1 MCGITGFWDTSR
13 QKSALEM
20 QAIAQKM
27 SDALLHRGPDD
38 GGAWV
43 DAVAGIAL
51 GHRRLAIV
59 DLSPQGHQPMVSAN
73 GRYIIVFNGE
83 IYNFLDLRRE
93 LERLG
98 HRFRGSSDTEVM
110 LAAFTEWGLQQAVQ
124 QFNGMFAFALWD
136 CQERVLHL
144 CRDRLGEK
152 PLYYGW
158 MGKTLLFGSELKA
171 LKAYPHFQAEINRD
185 ALALFLRHNYI
196 PTPYSI
202 YQGIYKLPPATVL
215 TWNGGETRSSPIPYW
230 SAKQIAESGVTHPF
244 AGSESEAAE
253 KLEALLQEAV
263 KLRMVADVPLGAFL
277 SGGIDSSTIVAMMQR
292 VSSQPVK
299 TFTIGFYENSYNE
312 AAYAK
317 AVAQHLGTD
326 HTELYVTPEEAL
338 AVIPKL
344 PTLYDEPFS
353 DSSQIPTFLVSQLA
367 RGQVTVALSGDGG
380 DELFGGYNRYFLVS
394 KIWQQIGWIP
404 STLRQFAGDAL
415 TSLSSDKWNQA
426 FSHVDSLL
434 PAQLKHPNPGD
445 KIHKLAEI
453 LAMPNPDAMYRS
465 FVSHWKNPEV
475 LVIGSREPPTVL
487 TDSLRW
493 AHLPSFIQRMM
504 YLDTVS
510 YLPDDILVK
519 VDRASMGV
527 ALEARVPLL
536 DHRLVEFALRLP
548 LSMKI
553 NNSGGKWLLREILCK
568 YVPRNLIERP
578 KMGFGVPID
587 RWLRGSLRDWAE
599 ELLCSDRLQQEGFF
613 NAQPIRQ
620 KWKEHL
626 EGDDSDGLRQRN
638 WQYYLWD
645 VLMFQ
650 AWLDE
655 SKKPA

>member
-1 MCGITGFWDTSR
+1 
-13 QKSALEM
+13 
-20 QAIAQKM
+20 
-27 SDALLHRGPDD
+27 
-38 GGAWV
+38 
-43 DAVAGIAL
+43 
-51 GHRRLAIV
+51 
-59 DLSPQGHQPMVSAN
+59 
-73 GRYIIVFNGE
+73 
-83 IYNFLDLRRE
+83 
-93 LERLG
+93 
-98 HRFRGSSDTEVM
+98 
-110 LAAFTEWGLQQAVQ
+110 
-124 QFNGMFAFALWD
+124 
-136 CQERVLHL
+136 
-144 CRDRLGEK
+144 
-152 PLYYGW
+152 
-158 MGKTLLFGSELKA
+158 
-171 LKAYPHFQAEINRD
+171 
-185 ALALFLRHNYI
+185 
-196 PTPYSI
+196 
-202 YQGIYKLPPATVL
+202 GIYKLPPATVL
-215 TWNGGETRSSPIPYW
+215 TWNGGETRSSAVPYW
-230 SAKQIAESGVTHPF
+230 SAKQVAESGVTNSF
-244 AGSESEAAE
+244 TGSEAEAAE

-326 HTELYVTPEEAL
+326 HTELYVTPEQAL

-344 PTLYDEPFS
+344 PSLYDEPFS

-367 RGQVTVALSGDGG
+367 RQQVSVALSGDGG

-404 STLRQFAGDAL
+404 PTMRQVAADAL
-415 TSLSSDKWNQA
+415 TNLSPDKWNQA
-426 FSHVDSLL
+426 FSYVDSLL
-434 PAQLKHPNPGD
+434 PAQLQHPNPGD

-453 LAMPNPDAMYRS
+453 LAMPNPEAIYRS
-465 FVSHWKNPEV
+465 FLSHWKNPEV

-487 TDSLRW
+487 SDRQQW
-493 AHLPSFIQRMM
+493 ANLPSFMQRMM
-504 YLDTVS
+504 YLDTVT

-536 DHRLVEFALRLP
+536 ERHLVEFALRLP

-553 NNSGGKWLLREILCK
+553 NKSGGKWLLREILCK

-599 ELLCSDRLQQEGFF
+599 ELLSTERLQREGYF
-613 NAQPIRQ
+613 NPQPIRQ
-620 KWKEHL
+620 KWKEHIV
-626 EGDDSDGLRQRN
+626 GDRN
-638 WQYYLWD
+638 WQHYLWD

-650 AWLDE
+650 AWLD
-655 SKKPA
+655 A

>member
-1 MCGITGFWDTSR
+1 MCGITGFWDISR

-20 QAIAQKM
+20 QAIARKM

-43 DAVAGIAL
+43 DAAAGIAL

-98 HRFRGSSDTEVM
+98 HRFRGGSDTEVM

-171 LKAYPHFQAEINRD
+171 LKAYPHFHCEINRD
-185 ALALFLRHNYI
+185 ALALFVRHNYI

-202 YQGIYKLPPATVL
+202 YQGIYKLAPATVL
-215 TWNGGETRSSPIPYW
+215 TWNGGENRSSPIPYW
-230 SAKQIAESGVTHPF
+230 SAKQIAESGVTNSF
-244 AGSESEAAE
+244 AGSEAEAAE
-253 KLEALLQEAV
+253 KLETLLQEAV
-263 KLRMVADVPLGAFL
+263 KLRMMADVPLGAFL

-326 HTELYVTPEEAL
+326 HTELYVTAEEAL

-367 RGQVTVALSGDGG
+367 RQQVSVALSGDGG

-404 STLRQFAGDAL
+404 PTMRQVAADAL
-415 TSLSSDKWNQA
+415 TNLSPDKWNQA
-426 FSHVDSLL
+426 FSYVDSRL
-434 PAQLKHPNPGD
+434 PAQLQHPNPGD

-453 LAMPNPDAMYRS
+453 LAMPNPEAIYRS
-465 FVSHWKNPEV
+465 FLSHWKNPEV

-487 TDSLRW
+487 SDRQQW
-493 AHLPSFIQRMM
+493 ANLPSFMQRMM
-504 YLDTVS
+504 YLDTVT

-536 DHRLVEFALRLP
+536 DRHLVEFALRLP

-553 NNSGGKWLLREILCK
+553 NKSGGKWLLREILCK

-599 ELLCSDRLQQEGFF
+599 ELLSTERLQREGYF
-613 NAQPIRQ
+613 NPQPIRQ
-620 KWKEHL
+620 KWKEHIV
-626 EGDDSDGLRQRN
+626 GDRN

-650 AWLDE
+650 AWLD
-655 SKKPA
+655 A

>member
-1 MCGITGFWDTSR
+1 
-13 QKSALEM
+13 M
-20 QAIAQKM
+20 QVIAQKM
-27 SDALLHRGPDD
+27 SETLLHRGPDD
-38 GGAWV
+38 GGAWA
-43 DAVAGIAL
+43 DAAAGIAL
-51 GHRRLAIV
+51 GHRRLGIV

-98 HRFRGSSDTEVM
+98 HRFRGGSDTEVM

-171 LKAYPHFQAEINRD
+171 LKAYPHFHSEINRD

-215 TWNGGETRSSPIPYW
+215 TWNGSETRSSPIPYW
-230 SAKQIAESGVTHPF
+230 SAKQIAESGVTNSF
-244 AGSESEAAE
+244 AGSEAEAAE

-380 DELFGGYNRYFLVS
+380 DELFGGYNRYFWGS
-394 KIWQQIGWIP
+394 KIWQLIGWIP
-404 STLRQFAGDAL
+404 STVRQFAGDAL
-415 TSLSSDKWNQA
+415 TSLSPDKWNQA
-426 FSHVDSLL
+426 FSHIDSLL
-434 PAQLKHPNPGD
+434 PAQLQHPNPGD
-445 KIHKLAEI
+445 KLHKLAEI
-453 LAMPNPDAMYRS
+453 LAMPNPDAMYRGL
-465 FVSHWKNPEV
+465 VSHWKNPEV
-475 LVIGSREPPTVL
+475 LVIGSREPSTVL
-487 TDSLRW
+487 TDSLNW

-519 VDRASMGV
+519 VDRATMGV
-527 ALEARVPLL
+527 ALEARVPML

-553 NNSGGKWLLREILCK
+553 NNSGGKRLLRKILCK

-599 ELLCSDRLQQEGFF
+599 ELLSSERLQREGFF
-613 NAQPIRQ
+613 NHQPIRQ

-626 EGDDSDGLRQRN
+626 DGDDSDGLRQRN

-645 VLMFQ
+645 ILMFQ
-650 AWLDE
+650 SWLD
-655 SKKPA
+655 AQY

>member
-1 MCGITGFWDTSR
+1 MCGITGFWDISR

-43 DAVAGIAL
+43 DAAAGIAL

-59 DLSPQGHQPMVSAN
+59 DLSPQGHQPMVSVN

-98 HRFRGSSDTEVM
+98 HRFRGGSDTEVM
-110 LAAFTEWGLQQAVQ
+110 LAAFSEWSLQQAIQ

-171 LKAYPHFQAEINRD
+171 LKAYPHFQSEINRD

-215 TWNGGETRSSPIPYW
+215 TWNGGETRSSAVPYW
-230 SAKQIAESGVTHPF
+230 SAKQVAESGVTNSF
-244 AGSESEAAE
+244 TGSEAEAAE

-326 HTELYVTPEEAL
+326 HTELYVTPEQAL

-344 PTLYDEPFS
+344 PSLYDEPFS

-367 RGQVTVALSGDGG
+367 RQQVSVALSGDGG

-404 STLRQFAGDAL
+404 PTMRQVAADAL
-415 TSLSSDKWNQA
+415 TNLSPDKWNQA
-426 FSHVDSLL
+426 FSYVDSLL
-434 PAQLKHPNPGD
+434 PAQLQHPNPG
-445 KIHKLAEI
+445 
-453 LAMPNPDAMYRS
+453 
-465 FVSHWKNPEV
+465 
-475 LVIGSREPPTVL
+475 
-487 TDSLRW
+487 
-493 AHLPSFIQRMM
+493 
-504 YLDTVS
+504 
-510 YLPDDILVK
+510 
-519 VDRASMGV
+519 
-527 ALEARVPLL
+527 
-536 DHRLVEFALRLP
+536 
-548 LSMKI
+548 
-553 NNSGGKWLLREILCK
+553 
-568 YVPRNLIERP
+568 
-578 KMGFGVPID
+578 
-587 RWLRGSLRDWAE
+587 
-599 ELLCSDRLQQEGFF
+599 
-613 NAQPIRQ
+613 
-620 KWKEHL
+620 
-626 EGDDSDGLRQRN
+626 
-638 WQYYLWD
+638 
-645 VLMFQ
+645 
-650 AWLDE
+650 
-655 SKKPA
+655 